1 MNNQLYSDWEDAKD
15 IVIYGYGKVARNM
28 LSYFTNNFNVKYI
41 VDGDIKKDNLIYEDV
56 PVYHIDRVRDEL
68 KNYKIVIATAQRNAL
83 SISKVLKEEGLVEYE
98 DFCSVEKFISE
109 WFWRFRNKICLMEV
123 HTSITTKCTLKCKK
137 CNMFM
142 PYYKNPMDYSAEDIK
157 KDLKVLFQNVDYVF
171 SYRILGG
178 EPLINRDLSE
188 ILQFIGENY
197 KNKIGDVGIITNGTI
212 LPDNRLLEVSKKYD
226 VKYYISDYTNQVNYK
241 DRLNTVVSK
250 LHDSGIYYEI
260 TQSFRWCDFGFPCY
274 NVSLPNGGR

>member
-41 VDGDIKKDNLIYEDV
+41 VDG
-56 PVYHIDRVRDEL
+56 
-68 KNYKIVIATAQRNAL
+68 
-83 SISKVLKEEGLVEYE
+83 
-98 DFCSVEKFISE
+98 
-109 WFWRFRNKICLMEV
+109 
-123 HTSITTKCTLKCKK
+123 
-137 CNMFM
+137 
-142 PYYKNPMDYSAEDIK
+142 DIK